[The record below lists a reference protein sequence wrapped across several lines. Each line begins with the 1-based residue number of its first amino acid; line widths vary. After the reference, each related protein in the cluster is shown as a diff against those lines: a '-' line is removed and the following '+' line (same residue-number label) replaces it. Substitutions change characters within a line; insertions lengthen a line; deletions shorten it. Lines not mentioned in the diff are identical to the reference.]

1 MKWTDFLHVGAN
13 SRKLKV
19 ILLIFEW
26 EWSKMLCL
34 KNEWIE
40 LIFLHDDYDTMV
52 FCYINIVQSKLYNV
66 TTLGTTQKWNLGQV
80 VVL

>member
-1 MKWTDFLHVGAN
+1 
-13 SRKLKV
+13 
-19 ILLIFEW
+19 
-26 EWSKMLCL
+26 MLCL

-52 FCYINIVQSKLYNV
+52 FCYINIVQSKLYKV